1 MEMKALLVLSIL
13 ALARPSSAFV
23 APRTIVGATG
33 AERTEF
39 VSLAETVAGA
49 SYEGPGKINSL
60 IDLDSPKV
68 VNNESVACGKKGVYC
83 RCWQS
88 KTFPACDGSHM
99 NHNKA
104 TGDNVG
110 PLIIAAKAA
119 VEDAETKTEVT
130 DTDIA
135 ESVTFEKNPASI
147 VASLWGTG
155 GVLLIL
161 LDAFRRTL
169 PSAMVPFRAGTFTP
183 AQWLAYGAAVAV
195 FTYGQGVKCL
205 SCKLAPLV
213 VKRSCLL
220 ADSKKGQRTLINTL
234 LAPVYAMGLISANK
248 SRLIKSHSLV
258 WGTTVLQVALHR
270 GWVLRDTGT
279 LLNIV
284 NGGFCAGFGWGAV
297 SLAILYMKSI
307 LAGKTPEIDAGFQ

>member
-1 MEMKALLVLSIL
+1 
-13 ALARPSSAFV
+13 
-23 APRTIVGATG
+23 
-33 AERTEF
+33 
-39 VSLAETVAGA
+39 
-49 SYEGPGKINSL
+49 
-60 IDLDSPKV
+60 
-68 VNNESVACGKKGVYC
+68 
-83 RCWQS
+83 
-88 KTFPACDGSHM
+88 M
-99 NHNKA
+99 NHNEA

-110 PLIIAAKAA
+110 PLIIVAKAA
-119 VEDAETKTEVT
+119 VEDAETKREAVT
-130 DTDIA
+130 DTNGSGIS

-169 PSAMVPFRAGTFTP
+169 PRAIFPFRAGTFTS
-183 AQWLAYGAAVAV
+183 AQWIAYGAAIAV

-220 ADSKKGQRTLINTL
+220 TDSKEGQGTLTNMV
-234 LAPVYAMGLISANK
+234 LAPLYAMGLISANK

-258 WGTTVLQVALHR
+258 WGTTALQVALHR
-270 GWVLRDTGT
+270 GWVLRNTGA
-279 LLNIV
+279 LLNII